1 MQPLLLRDFL
11 VQDGAGMSKEI
22 HVAHFFFCILTH
34 HTADDVQE
42 QLTKIRQAYLPEMVL
57 GYVSALHAAGHL
69 LSRENL
75 LKCMDVA
82 TEIAQ
87 CETLV
92 DCFTASGRMK
102 DLVKSFA
109 LTSKAMLV
117 LSQTGS
123 SKKRKGGRAG
133 RSLGIWEIQA

>member
-11 VQDGAGMSKEI
+11 VQEDAGMSKKI
-22 HVAHFFFCILTH
+22 NVVHLFFHELTH
-34 HTADDVQE
+34 HAADDVQE

-82 TEIAQ
+82 TEIAA

-109 LTSKAMLV
+109 LSSKAMLV
-117 LSQTGS
+117 LGQTGG
-123 SKKRKGGRAG
+123 SKKRKGGRTG